1 MHPFFFAV
9 NPRVMFVTRANFYS
23 LIDVLLMHG
32 INPGFKAE
40 NLAKYGDTVGHLVT
54 AMTTPW
60 SQLSED

>member
-1 MHPFFFAV
+1 MHPFFAV

-40 NLAKYGDTVGHLVT
+40 NLAKYGDTVRHLVT